1 MLANATAPDN
11 APGRQRPV
19 HEVRLGAIK
28 AAIWRNDTSVG
39 ARHNVTFSRLF
50 REAEQWRSV
59 NLHKPAI
66 VNFSAKAW
74 RHGAALRA
82 PRVSVPVPHRFTPG
96 REPPNVGSDLFAPGG
111 SLPYGLPVGAGGYS
125 HG

>member
-1 MLANATAPDN
+1 MKMETGQTQ
-11 APGRQRPV
+11 PG
-19 HEVRLGAIK
+19 VRMSDSPPGP
-28 AAIWRNDTSVG
+28 NDVLT
-39 ARHNVTFSRLF
+39 
-50 REAEQWRSV
+50 SV
-59 NLHKPAI
+59 NLQKPAI

-82 PRVSVPVPHRFTPG
+82 PRVSVPAPHRFTPG

-111 SLPYGLPVGAGGYS
+111 SLPYGLPVGAGGCS